1 MAIIF
6 QETKIFHQVKN
17 ILFWSISDEK
27 KLLCALIISLFST
40 PSFSTSF
47 GVFDPRSLAM
57 GGTGV
62 ASGDA
67 SNASHYNPALL
78 SVTHEDDDFN
88 LVVPT
93 VTVGY
98 SDPKDL
104 QDALDTYDKA
114 NYETALDAAI
124 STYNSSA
131 TAASLITN
139 SASVATAA
147 QNIKNGVNTLAGK
160 ALVINASAG
169 VLFAIPG
176 KKVAVSVYT
185 AGRAVGGV
193 NLNISTADNTLLQDY
208 IDVLSCIGNLGG
220 SSVTADIIACDT
232 GTNDVINNTTGKFN
246 NTDTATALTSTI
258 DVRGAVITEE
268 GISFAHKF
276 ESLYD
281 IAIGITPKAVNVN
294 TFDSAIGVEKSSV
307 DLDTGRKNYT
317 DSNIDLGIAKKISD
331 NAKVGLVAKNLI
343 GKEYKTILNNTVKLK
358 PQYRA
363 GIAYQND
370 WALVAADVD
379 LTKNEGF
386 GYENDT
392 QIAAVGLE
400 LDLFDT
406 VQFRAGYSHN
416 LANTTAADDGT
427 PSVGVGF
434 SPFGVHI
441 DLAVASNN
449 AGLQAGLQLGFKF

>member
-1 MAIIF
+1 M
-6 QETKIFHQVKN
+6 N
-17 ILFWSISDEK
+17 K
-27 KLLCALIISLFST
+27 KLLLAVLISLFSAET
-40 PSFSTSF
+40 FSASF

-78 SVTHEDDDFN
+78 SLTHEDDDFS
-88 LVVPT
+88 LVIPT

-98 SDPKDL
+98 ADPNKL
-104 QDALDTYDKA
+104 QDAMKTYDDA
-114 NYETALDAAI
+114 NYETALDSAI
-124 STYNSSA
+124 STYNAST
-131 TAASLITN
+131 TAAQLITN
-139 SASVATAA
+139 SASIATAA
-147 QNIKNGVNTLAGK
+147 QNIKNGVNTLANK
-160 ALVINASAG
+160 ALVINATAG
-169 VLFAIPG
+169 VLFAIPS
-176 KKVAVSVYT
+176 KKVGVSVYT

-193 NLNISTADNTLLQDY
+193 NLNISAADNTLLQDY
-208 IDVLSCIGNLGG
+208 IDVLACIGNLGDA
-220 SSVTADIIACDT
+220 SVEADIIACDT

-246 NTDTATALTSTI
+246 NTDTATALTSTVDI
-258 DVRGAVITEE
+258 RGAVITEA

-276 ESLYD
+276 ESLSD

-317 DSNIDLGIAKKISD
+317 DTNIDIGVAKKISEKV
-331 NAKVGLVAKNLI
+331 KVGLVAKNMI
-343 GKEYKTILNNTVKLK
+343 SKEYKTVLNNTVKLK

-370 WALVAADVD
+370 WALIAADVD

-386 GYENDT
+386 GFENDT

-400 LDLFDT
+400 FDLFDT
-406 VQFRAGYSHN
+406 AQFRVGYSHN
-416 LANTTAADDGT
+416 LVNKTAAADGT
-427 PSVGVGF
+427 PSVGLGF
-434 SPFGVHI
+434 SPFGIHI
-441 DLAVASNN
+441 DLAIASNN
-449 AGLQAGLQLGFKF
+449 AGVQGGLQLGFKF